1 MSLVSKTGFDARVCS
16 MARPSKGD
24 RAAHMVKTHP
34 AVTQRLVEKA
44 AAAGSSSATQ
54 YVADVLALY
63 AGLPQHVR
71 ELNSSSA
78 LTVPRALQALRGD
91 VYGRIMVRPHREVSE
106 RLTAQAP
113 GHKVPPHIAD
123 ILSVHVGLPEHAR
136 TLDHGEE
143 VLPLAM

>member
-1 MSLVSKTGFDARVCS
+1 

-44 AAAGSSSATQ
+44 AAAGSSTVTQ

-63 AGLPQHVR
+63 VGLPEYVR
-71 ELNSSSA
+71 ELNSAIIITRKVEAVHGDSS
-78 LTVPRALQALRGD
+78 
-91 VYGRIMVRPHREVSE
+91 GRIMVRPARQVSQ

-113 GHKVPPHIAD
+113 GHKVAPHIAD
-123 ILSVHVGLPEHAR
+123 ILSAHVGLPEHAR
-136 TLDHGEE
+136 PFNHVEE

>member
-1 MSLVSKTGFDARVCS
+1 

-24 RAAHMVKTHP
+24 RAAHMVKKTHP

-44 AAAGSSSATQ
+44 AAAGSSSVTQ

-63 AGLPQHVR
+63 AEMPQHVR
-71 ELNSSSA
+71 ELNNQSA
-78 LTVPRALQALRGD
+78 LTVPRTLPPLRGD

-113 GHKVPPHIAD
+113 GYKVPPYIAD

-136 TLDHGEE
+136 TRDNAEE

>member
-1 MSLVSKTGFDARVCS
+1 

-106 RLTAQAP
+106 HLTAQAP

-123 ILSVHVGLPEHAR
+123 ILSVHVGLPEYAR